1 MTFIYHYLIC
11 LFVGTMVAFVS
22 AAEIAR
28 ALDNDEKEKKVEVNQ
43 IEQQQRAVERE
54 RANVNKSNK
63 DQLERWMASPSG
75 TNVNVRAQLETQLR
89 NALEKLKSDCR
100 PTESQVKKLELAG
113 RGDIKRFLDRLEKAA
128 RDYDDTRGESDALQM
143 IDVEVRRAKNVM
155 SAGLFGEDSLFFKTL
170 VKNDLR
176 YTLSVARAVEALQGN
191 IGLKDHQRT
200 ELLELIIRE
209 TRPPR
214 TYGNASE
221 LAFVLFQA
229 SRISVDKLRRILN
242 ESQWREMSRW
252 MTTYEQG
259 AGSEAVLRRNGF
271 VFDDEPILT
280 LQERAET
287 VTKDHAPLGGRT
299 DQP

>member
-1 MTFIYHYLIC
+1 
-11 LFVGTMVAFVS
+11 V
-22 AAEIAR
+22 
-28 ALDNDEKEKKVEVNQ
+28 
-43 IEQQQRAVERE
+43 
-54 RANVNKSNK
+54 
-63 DQLERWMASPSG
+63 
-75 TNVNVRAQLETQLR
+75 VR
-89 NALEKLKSDCR
+89 
-100 PTESQVKKLELAG
+100 
-113 RGDIKRFLDRLEKAA
+113 
-128 RDYDDTRGESDALQM
+128 
-143 IDVEVRRAKNVM
+143 
-155 SAGLFGEDSLFFKTL
+155 AGLFGEDSLFFKTL

-280 LQERAET
+280 LQKRAET